1 MERNRL
7 APSSIKCSSK
17 IMQRVSFGYH
27 ISITTVLQK
36 YYLDINPKAISGD
49 EEIEE
54 SSSISV
60 EADMD

>member
-1 MERNRL
+1 
-7 APSSIKCSSK
+7 
-17 IMQRVSFGYH
+17 MQRVSFGYH

-60 EADMD
+60 EADMDWREWFSPEIYPAGLVT

>member
-1 MERNRL
+1 
-7 APSSIKCSSK
+7 
-17 IMQRVSFGYH
+17 MQRVSFGYH